1 MTKRRSM
8 PEDDEDVELLR
19 EALKDVAPLPDSGRA
34 LLATTPP
41 DPVPMQRIADE
52 RQVLEDSLS
61 DHFPI
66 ELAIE
71 SGEELSFVRDGLA
84 QQVLRK
90 LRRGHWVVQDH
101 IDLHGLRSDEARQL
115 LVAFLNQCQR
125 RGHRCVRVV
134 HGKGLGSK
142 NREPVLKKKL
152 SGWLRQRDEVL
163 AFCQARAAD
172 GGSGATLV
180 LLKSGRLPRA

>member
-1 MTKRRSM
+1 MSKRIAR
-8 PEDDEDVELLR
+8 PEEADDAELLR
-19 EALKDVAPLPDSGRA
+19 EALKDVAPLPDRGRA
-34 LLATTPP
+34 SLETVRPAPIP
-41 DPVPMQRIADE
+41 AQRLADE

-115 LVAFLNQCQR
+115 LVAFLNHCQR

-163 AFCQARAAD
+163 AFCQAAAAD